1 VLLRWLQVQ
10 DVDAV
15 SLTDWNWRLAADP
28 QDYPWDCA
36 ACSTA
41 WAMRTVGYEVTEQD
55 VIAGLGPGRISPTYG
70 LLDASGAGLVSY
82 LGEMGI
88 TAENNASATWSDVLA
103 AAGFQPMVIGGR
115 SWCHWTAVRM
125 GTLAINRPDLDLLA
139 LMNPADGYMGVYQTL
154 DPLAFAELGP
164 FSAVWFTSW

>member
-1 VLLRWLQVQ
+1 MGV
-10 DVDAV
+10 
-15 SLTDWNWRLAADP
+15 TDWNWLLPADR
-28 QDYPWDCA
+28 QDYAWDCS

-55 VIAGLGPGRISPTYG
+55 VIAGLGPGRISPTLG

-88 TAENNASATWSDVLA
+88 TAMNNPEASWDEVMA
-103 AAGFQPMVIGGR
+103 AAGYQPMVMGGR
-115 SWCHWTAVRM
+115 AFNHWVAVRM
-125 GTLAINRPDLDLLA
+125 GSSAAGSTRTVALA
-139 LMNPADGYMGVYQTL
+139 LMNPSPGYMEIGHWMYPGQFET
-154 DPLAFAELGP
+154 LGP

>member
-1 VLLRWLQVQ
+1 M
-10 DVDAV
+10 
-15 SLTDWNWRLAADP
+15 SLTDWNWLLAADP

-41 WAMRTVGYEVTEQD
+41 WAMRTVGFAVTEQD

-82 LGEMGI
+82 LGEQGI
-88 TAENNASATWSDVLA
+88 TAENNADASWDEVMA
-103 AAGFQPMVIGGR
+103 AAGYQPLVMGGR
-115 SWCHWTAVRM
+115 AWCHWTAVRM
-125 GTLAINRPDLDLLA
+125 GSVAVQRPDLDLLA
-139 LMNPADGYMGVYQTL
+139 LMNPANGYMGVTQVMYRS
-154 DPLAFAELGP
+154 DFEALGP